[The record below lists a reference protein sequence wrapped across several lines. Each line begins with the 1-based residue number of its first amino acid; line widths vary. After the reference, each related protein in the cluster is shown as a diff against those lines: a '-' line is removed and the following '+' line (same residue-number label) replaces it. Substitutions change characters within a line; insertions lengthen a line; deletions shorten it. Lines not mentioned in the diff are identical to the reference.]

1 MIKVNRMFIAEVKKQ
16 QSIKDL
22 TYKDLERITGVPE
35 NTIKSFMR
43 GARDSEN
50 VKKALAKA
58 LDIETDF

>member
-1 MIKVNRMFIAEVKKQ
+1 MVKVNRMFIAEVKKQ

-43 GARDSEN
+43 GARNSEN
-50 VKKALAKA
+50 VKRLLAKA
-58 LDIETDF
+58 LNIDI

>member
-1 MIKVNRMFIAEVKKQ
+1 MIKVNCMFIAEVKKQ

-35 NTIKSFMR
+35 NTIKLFMR

-50 VKKALAKA
+50 VKQALAKA
-58 LDIETDF
+58 LDIDIDF

>member
-1 MIKVNRMFIAEVKKQ
+1 MVKVNRLFIAEVKKQ

-43 GARDSEN
+43 GARNSEE
-50 VKKALAKA
+50 VKRLLAKA
-58 LDIETDF
+58 LNIDI